1 MPRLASL
8 RHRGG
13 LIFPR
18 HRVSRG
24 PGIEPSALIT
34 VLRHTAFSTENF
46 VALPSAEIEPFLE
59 YVTQALY
66 EVITVESRQ
75 HIHDFPPGAPTARS
89 KNLRRFRTDHFAQ
102 DHETSRAFFFIWR
115 Q

>member
-18 HRVSRG
+18 HWLSGG
-24 PGIEPSALIT
+24 PGIDPRALIT
-34 VLRHTAFSTENF
+34 GLRHTAFSTENF
-46 VALPSAEIEPFLE
+46 VALPSAEIKPFRE
-59 YVTQALY
+59 YLTQALY

-75 HIHDFPPGAPTARS
+75 HIHHFPPGASTARS
-89 KNLRRFRTDHFAQ
+89 KNLRRFWTDHFAQ
-102 DHETSRAFFFIWR
+102 DCETSRAFFFIWR